1 MPGEFNRRGQVWRIV
16 AATAIIITMEAL
28 LLGLKNLGE
37 KEPWLTPLLYM
48 TPVLPGLVG
57 IYLLS
62 PWYSAR
68 RRRLRTSAEK
78 PVPQ

>member
-1 MPGEFNRRGQVWRIV
+1 M

-48 TPVLPGLVG
+48 TPVLPGLVA

-68 RRRLRTSAEK
+68 RRRFRTPAEK